1 MHIEVTVVRMDSLVC
16 FYSATNRKYNPR
28 THQYEGGPEMVAELP
43 ANVTDVGTDR
53 SVQVLSNLNANSRVV
68 RTYEE
73 PPANWDYCLID
84 GHVTKYRLVTQRKP
98 LKLFTLIVGEDNGT
112 AKG

>member
-1 MHIEVTVVRMDSLVC
+1 MRMDSILK
-16 FYSATNRKYNPR
+16 FYSATARKYDPR
-28 THQYEGGPEMVAELP
+28 THQYIGESVEIAELS

-112 AKG
+112 AKD

>member
-1 MHIEVTVVRMDSLVC
+1 MRMDSIVEFHTLEKAHYDPHKHGYVDGED
-16 FYSATNRKYNPR
+16 TVIK
-28 THQYEGGPEMVAELP
+28 TP

-53 SVQVLSNLNANSRVV
+53 SAQVLGNLNANSKVV

-73 PPANWDYCLID
+73 PPAKWNYLLID

-98 LKLFTLIVGEDNGT
+98 LKLFTLIVGEDNG
-112 AKG
+112 